1 MSDTVGLLA
10 LTFSASGMVF
20 VAKALATGKKVAIK
34 QMELS
39 EQPRKELIVNE
50 IVVMKESHHPN
61 VVNYLDSFLV
71 KSSELWVIMEYMEGG
86 ALTDVIENNKL
97 SEVQIAAIC
106 LEVSTLSPWMESK
119 LISRH
124 AVVYNTFTPVQSF
137 TETSS
142 RITCS

>member
-1 MSDTVGLLA
+1 MG
-10 LTFSASGMVF
+10 SASGMVF
-20 VAKALATGKKVAIK
+20 VAKTLATGKKVAIK

-50 IVVMKESHHPN
+50 IVVMKESQHPN

-97 SEVQIAAIC
+97 GESQIAAIC
-106 LEVSTLSPWMESK
+106 LEVS
-119 LISRH
+119 
-124 AVVYNTFTPVQSF
+124 VFTSL
-137 TETSS
+137 
-142 RITCS
+142 R